1 MLEGEGTLELDEER
15 HVFGANEAIVFDP
28 QKLHGL
34 VNHGSAPMKYMVILA
49 K

>member
-1 MLEGEGTLELDEER
+1 MIEGEGTLELGEER
-15 HVFGANEAIVFDP
+15 HLLRPNEAIVFDP

-34 VNHGSAPMKYMVILA
+34 INHSKAPMKYLVILA